1 MMVTALLAL
10 VVLGAVTAQDAAQL
24 AAQSA
29 ASIVDK
35 SRNRIQA
42 ATVKTQ
48 SRMLVTA
55 KNGRTSERVLDQ
67 YSKDDARGNN
77 RSVIVFQSPAS
88 VAGTRFL
95 TIENAGKEDDRW
107 IVLHGA
113 NTSRRIAAS
122 EGSGSFVGTDLSYD
136 DVSSQDR
143 NVDLDNHK
151 ILREEKFKNADC
163 YVIESTPK
171 DSGYQYSKMISYID
185 KTSFVN
191 YKIELYNKR
200 GNQVK
205 ELEILEL
212 KDVEG
217 RLTAMVTKMSTLAE
231 GTSTTI
237 NVNIIRYDENIP
249 EGVFTRSFIE
259 TGRPGR

>member
-1 MMVTALLAL
+1 MNRKKLIFTAALAL
-10 VVLGAVTAQDAAQL
+10 AVLGSVIAQD
-24 AAQSA
+24 SA

-42 ATVKTQ
+42 TTTQ
-48 SRMLVTA
+48 TRSKMTLTA
-55 KNGRTSERVLDQ
+55 KNGGVTERVMDQ
-67 YSKDDARGNN
+67 YSKDDARGNS

-95 TIENAGKEDDRW
+95 TIENPGKEDDRW
-107 IVLHGA
+107 IFLPGVGKV
-113 NTSRRIAAS
+113 RRIAAS

-143 NVDLDNHK
+143 NVDLDTHK
-151 ILREEKFKNADC
+151 ILREEKFKNAEC

-185 KTSFVN
+185 KANFVN
-191 YKIELYNKR
+191 YKIELYDKR

-205 ELEILEL
+205 ELETLEL
-212 KDVEG
+212 KDVQG
-217 RLTAMVTKMSTLAE
+217 RLTAMVTKMSTLAA

-237 NVNIIRYDENIP
+237 NVDIIKYDENIP
-249 EGVFTRSFIE
+249 EGVFTTAFIE